1 MENNLENIFKKLE
14 GKFDFEEPDKEHLTR
29 FKAKL
34 YSSKKEKKW
43 RIISI
48 ISAAASIILVFGIWL
63 GNNLNNHKGK
73 ELASISAQMAETQ
86 NYFITTINTELKKV
100 KKQQSETT
108 NKIIS
113 DTLNELKK
121 LEQNYQHLTLDLQE
135 NAGSQRVIY
144 AMINNFQQRIEL
156 LQSVLKEI
164 EKIKKQKSNEI
175 YI

>member
-14 GKFDFEEPDKEHLTR
+14 GKFNFEEPAEGHLQR

-34 YSSKKEKKW
+34 HSSKKEKKW
-43 RIISI
+43 HIMSI
-48 ISAAASIILVFGIWL
+48 ISVAASVVLLFGIWL
-63 GNNLNNHKGK
+63 GSNLNNHKGK
-73 ELASISAQMAETQ
+73 ELASISTQMAETQ
-86 NYFITTINTELKKV
+86 NYFMTTINTELKKV
-100 KKQQSETT
+100 KKQKSVTT
-108 NKIIS
+108 NKIIT

-121 LEQNYQHLTLDLQE
+121 LEQNYQYLTLDLQE